1 MLSFYNKNISST
13 ASRHCM
19 EISYNEKK
27 TEKKKIQYINREH
40 KLNVKSMGYLNNY
53 SKLYQEILEHLN
65 HHFTELGTKSSKSL
79 TPQN

>member
-19 EISYNEKK
+19 EISYNEIKQ
-27 TEKKKIQYINREH
+27 KKKNQYTNREH
-40 KLNVKSMGYLNNY
+40 KLNVKSMEYLNNY

-65 HHFTELGTKSSKSL
+65 HHFTELGTQSSKSL